1 MNKPLEVILI
11 QTLGVPRELVQQRF
25 AEILPEHSLV
35 WKGSEL
41 AEGKPL
47 ADLVGNAKYII
58 TGSLP
63 IDGKTIRNCALSMI
77 SISFTGYDHVDLAAC
92 KEKGIAVYN
101 TPGYSTD
108 SVAELSLGLALSL
121 LRNIP
126 KADAHAR
133 SSESKFFTFPNGTEL
148 RGKTVGIVGTGAT
161 GMAAARLFAAF
172 GCKLIGYNR
181 AKKEEF
187 EKLGGKY
194 CNLDDLLKDSDIV
207 SLHLALNA
215 ETKHIMNAERIS
227 KMRFSAYLINTARGG
242 LVDEVALANALN
254 NNELAGAG
262 LDVFGSEPPSQDNPL
277 LTAQNTV
284 LTPHLG
290 YKTHEALLR
299 KLEVTFRNIADFEK
313 GIETNR
319 VDR

>member
-1 MNKPLEVILI
+1 MNSSSEVILI
-11 QTLGVPRELVQQRF
+11 QTLGVSRELVQQRF
-25 AEILPEHSLV
+25 GEILPNHSLI

-47 ADLVGNAKYII
+47 AELVGSAKYLI

-63 IDGKTIRNCALSMI
+63 IDGQTIRNCGLSMI
-77 SISFTGYDHVDLAAC
+77 SISFTGYDHVDLTAC

-108 SVAELSLGLALSL
+108 SVAELALGLALSL
-121 LRNIP
+121 LRSIP
-126 KADAHAR
+126 KGDAHSR
-133 SSESKFFTFPNGTEL
+133 QTEQKFYAFPDGVEL
-148 RGKTVGIVGTGAT
+148 KGKTVGIVGTGAT
-161 GMAAARLFAAF
+161 GLAAAKLFAAF
-172 GCKLIGYNR
+172 GCKVLGYNR
-181 AKKEEF
+181 AKKDEF
-187 EKLGGKY
+187 EKLGGTY
-194 CNLDDLLKDSDIV
+194 CSLEDLLKDTDIV
-207 SLHLALNA
+207 SLHLALNG
-215 ETKHIMNAERIS
+215 ETKHIMNAERIGRM
-227 KMRFSAYLINTARGG
+227 KPSAYLINTARGG
-242 LVDEVALANALN
+242 LIDEAALAKALN
-254 NNELAGAG
+254 DGKLAGAG

-277 LTAQNTV
+277 LTAKNTV

-319 VDR
+319 VA

>member
-1 MNKPLEVILI
+1 MNKPSEVILI
-11 QTLGVPRELVQQRF
+11 QTLEVPRELVQQRF
-25 AEILPEHSLV
+25 AEILPGHSLV

-41 AEGKPL
+41 ADGKHL
-47 ADLVGNAKYII
+47 ADLVGDAKYLV

-108 SVAELSLGLALSL
+108 SVAELALGLALSL
-121 LRNIP
+121 LRSIP
-126 KADAHAR
+126 KGDVHVR
-133 SSESKFFTFPNGTEL
+133 QPESKFFAFPNGTEL
-148 RGKTVGIVGTGAT
+148 RGKMVGIVGTGAT
-161 GMAAARLFAAF
+161 GLAAAKLFAAF
-172 GCKLIGYNR
+172 GCKVLGYNR
-181 AKKEEF
+181 VKKDEF
-187 EKLGGKY
+187 EKLGGT
-194 CNLDDLLKDSDIV
+194 CCGLDDLLKDSDIV

-215 ETKHIMNAERIS
+215 GTKHIMNTERIG
-227 KMRFSAYLINTARGG
+227 KMKPSAYLINTARGG
-242 LVDEVALANALN
+242 LIDEAALAQALN
-254 NNELAGAG
+254 EGKLAGAG
-262 LDVFGSEPPSQDNPL
+262 LDVFGSEPPANDNPL
-277 LTAQNTV
+277 LTARNTV

-313 GIETNR
+313 GTGTNR
-319 VDR
+319 VA

>member
-1 MNKPLEVILI
+1 MNKPSEVILI
-11 QTLGVPRELVQQRF
+11 QTLGVPRELVKKRF
-25 AEILPEHSLV
+25 AEILPGHSLV
-35 WKGSEL
+35 WKGSQP
-41 AEGKPL
+41 AGGKPL
-47 ADLVGNAKYII
+47 AELVGNARYLI

-63 IDGKTIRNCALSMI
+63 IDGQTIRNCGLSMI

-108 SVAELSLGLALSL
+108 SVAELALGLALSL

-126 KADAHAR
+126 KGDAHAR
-133 SSESKFFTFPNGTEL
+133 RTEEKFYAFPDGVEL
-148 RGKTVGIVGTGAT
+148 KGKTVGIVGTGAT
-161 GMAAARLFAAF
+161 GLAAAKLFAAF
-172 GCKLIGYNR
+172 GCRVLGYNR
-181 AKKEEF
+181 VKKEELQ
-187 EKLGGKY
+187 KLGGSY
-194 CNLDDLLKDSDIV
+194 CSLDDLLKNSDIV

-215 ETKHIMNAERIS
+215 GTKHIMNAERIGRM
-227 KMRFSAYLINTARGG
+227 KPSAYLINTARGG
-242 LVDEVALANALN
+242 LVDETALAQALN
-254 NNELAGAG
+254 KNELAGAG
-262 LDVFGSEPPSQDNPL
+262 LDVFGSEPPARDNPL
-277 LTAQNTV
+277 LTAKNTV

-319 VDR
+319 VA

>member
-1 MNKPLEVILI
+1 MNKPSKVILI

-25 AEILPEHSLV
+25 AELLPGHTLV

-47 ADLVGNAKYII
+47 ADLVGGAKYLV

-63 IDGKTIRNCALSMI
+63 IDGRTIRNCALSMI

-92 KEKGIAVYN
+92 REKGIAVYN

-108 SVAELSLGLALSL
+108 SVAELALGLALSL

-126 KADAHAR
+126 KGDAHVRQPEAT
-133 SSESKFFTFPNGTEL
+133 FFAFPDGVEL
-148 RGKTVGIVGTGAT
+148 KGKTVGIVGTGAT
-161 GMAAARLFAAF
+161 GLAAARLFAAF
-172 GCKLIGYNR
+172 GCKVLGYNR
-181 AKKEEF
+181 ATSDEF
-187 EKLGGKY
+187 INLGGIY
-194 CNLDDLLKDSDIV
+194 CSLDDLLKDSDIV

-215 ETKHIMNAERIS
+215 ETRHIMNPERIS
-227 KMRFSAYLINTARGG
+227 KMKPSAYLINTARGG
-242 LVDEVALANALN
+242 LVDEAALAQALN
-254 NNELAGAG
+254 DGKLAGAG
-262 LDVFGSEPPSQDNPL
+262 LDVFGSEPPDKDNPL

-299 KLEVTFRNIADFEK
+299 KLEVTFRNISDFEK

-319 VDR
+319 VV

>member
-1 MNKPLEVILI
+1 MNKPKEVILI

-25 AEILPEHSLV
+25 TEILPGHVIV

-41 AEGKPL
+41 AGGKPL
-47 ADLVGNAKYII
+47 AELVGGAKYLI

-92 KEKGIAVYN
+92 REKGIAVYN

-108 SVAELSLGLALSL
+108 SVAELALGLALSL

-126 KADAHAR
+126 KGDAHAR
-133 SSESKFFTFPNGTEL
+133 QTEEKFYAFPDGVEL
-148 RGKTVGIVGTGAT
+148 KGKTVGIVGTGAT

-172 GCKLIGYNR
+172 GCKVLGYNR
-181 AKKEEF
+181 VKKDEF
-187 EKLGGKY
+187 DKLGGTY
-194 CNLDDLLKDSDIV
+194 CGLDDLLKNSDIV

-215 ETKHIMNAERIS
+215 ETRHIMNAERIGRM
-227 KMRFSAYLINTARGG
+227 KPSAFLINTARGG
-242 LVDEVALANALN
+242 LIDEAALAQALN
-254 NNELAGAG
+254 NGKLAGAG

-277 LTAQNTV
+277 LTAKNTV

-299 KLEVTFRNIADFEK
+299 KLEVTFRNIADFET

-319 VDR
+319 VA

>member
-1 MNKPLEVILI
+1 MNKPKEVILI

-25 AEILPEHSLV
+25 AGILPGHSLV

-41 AEGKPL
+41 AAGQPL
-47 ADLVGNAKYII
+47 AELVGGAKYLI

-63 IDGKTIRNCALSMI
+63 IDGKTIRNCNLSMI

-92 KEKGIAVYN
+92 REKGIAVYN

-108 SVAELSLGLALSL
+108 SVAELALGLALSL

-126 KADAHAR
+126 RGDAHAR
-133 SSESKFFTFPNGTEL
+133 QTEEKFYAFPDGVEL
-148 RGKTVGIVGTGAT
+148 RGKTGGIVGTGAT
-161 GMAAARLFAAF
+161 GTAAAKLFAAF
-172 GCKLIGYNR
+172 GCKVLGYSR

-187 EKLGGKY
+187 EKLGGTY
-194 CNLDDLLKDSDIV
+194 CGLDELLKRSDIV
-207 SLHLALNA
+207 SLHLALGA
-215 ETKHIMNAERIS
+215 ETRHFMNAERIALM
-227 KMRFSAYLINTARGG
+227 KPSAYLINTARGG
-242 LVDEVALANALN
+242 LVDETALAKALN
-254 NNELAGAG
+254 NNRLAGAG
-262 LDVFGSEPPSQDNPL
+262 LDVFGSEPPAQDNPL
-277 LTAQNTV
+277 LTAKNTV

-313 GIETNR
+313 GIGTNR
-319 VDR
+319 VA

>member
-1 MNKPLEVILI
+1 MKTPLEVILI
-11 QTLGVPRELVQQRF
+11 QTLGVPRKLVRQRF
-25 AEILPEHSLV
+25 AGILPGHVLI

-47 ADLVGNAKYII
+47 ADLVGSAKYLI

-63 IDGKTIRNCALSMI
+63 IDGTTIRNCALAMI
-77 SISFTGYDHVDLAAC
+77 SVSFTGYDHVDLAAC

-108 SVAELSLGLALSL
+108 SVAELSVGLALSL

-133 SSESKFFTFPNGTEL
+133 QPELNWFGLPSGAEL

-172 GCKLIGYNR
+172 GCKLLGYNR
-181 AKKEEF
+181 GKKDEF
-187 EKLGGKY
+187 EKLGGTY
-194 CNLDDLLKDSDIV
+194 CDLKDLLKGSDIV
-207 SLHLALNA
+207 SLHLALSA
-215 ETKHIMNAERIS
+215 ETRHIMNAERIAELKPTS
-227 KMRFSAYLINTARGG
+227 YLINTARGG
-242 LVDEVALANALN
+242 LVDEAALAKALN
-254 NNELAGAG
+254 NGELAGAG
-262 LDVFGSEPPSQDNPL
+262 LDVFGNEPPARDNPL
-277 LTAQNTV
+277 LTAQNTA

-290 YKTHEALLR
+290 YKTQEALLR
-299 KLEVTFRNIADFEK
+299 KLEVTFRNISDFEK

-319 VDR
+319 VA

>member
-1 MNKPLEVILI
+1 MNKLSKVILI

-25 AEILPEHSLV
+25 AKILPGHVLV

-41 AEGKPL
+41 AGGKPL
-47 ADLVGNAKYII
+47 AELVGDAKCLV

-63 IDGKTIRNCALSMI
+63 IDGQTIRNCALSMI

-92 KEKGIAVYN
+92 REKGIAVYN

-108 SVAELSLGLALSL
+108 SVAELALGLALSL

-126 KADAHAR
+126 KGDAHAR
-133 SSESKFFTFPNGTEL
+133 PPESKFFAFPNGTEL

-161 GMAAARLFAAF
+161 GLAAARLFAAF
-172 GCKLIGYNR
+172 GCKVLGYNR
-181 AKKEEF
+181 AKKEELA
-187 EKLGGKY
+187 KLGGTY
-194 CNLDDLLKDSDIV
+194 CGLDDLLKNSDIV
-207 SLHLALNA
+207 SLHLALNP
-215 ETKHIMNAERIS
+215 ETKHIMNPERIA
-227 KMRFSAYLINTARGG
+227 KMKPSAYLINTARGG
-242 LVDEVALANALN
+242 LIDEAALAKALN

-262 LDVFGSEPPSQDNPL
+262 LDVFGSEPPAKDNPL

-290 YKTHEALLR
+290 YKTDEALLR
-299 KLEVTFRNIADFEK
+299 KLEVTFRNIADFEN
-313 GIETNR
+313 GIGTNR
-319 VDR
+319 VA

>member
-25 AEILPEHSLV
+25 AEILPGHSLV

-41 AEGKPL
+41 ADGKQL
-47 ADLVGNAKYII
+47 ADLVGAAKYLV

-77 SISFTGYDHVDLAAC
+77 SVSFTGYDHVDLAVC

-108 SVAELSLGLALSL
+108 SVAELALGLALSL

-126 KADAHAR
+126 KADIHAR
-133 SSESKFFTFPNGTEL
+133 QTEATFFAFPSGMEL
-148 RGKTVGIVGTGAT
+148 RGKTIGVVGTGAT
-161 GMAAARLFAAF
+161 GMAAARLFAVF
-172 GCKLIGYNR
+172 GCKVLGYNR
-181 AKKEEF
+181 AKKDEF
-187 EKLGGKY
+187 EKLGGTY
-194 CNLDDLLKDSDIV
+194 CSLDDLLKDSDIV

-215 ETKHIMNAERIS
+215 ETRHIMNAERIA
-227 KMRFSAYLINTARGG
+227 KMKPSAYLINTARGG
-242 LVDEVALANALN
+242 LIDEAALATALN
-254 NNELAGAG
+254 NGELAGAG
-262 LDVFGSEPPSQDNPL
+262 LDVFGSEPPAKDNPL
-277 LTAQNTV
+277 LTAQDTV

-313 GIETNR
+313 GINTNR
-319 VDR
+319 VV

>member
-1 MNKPLEVILI
+1 MNKPSEVILI

-25 AEILPEHSLV
+25 AEILPGHSLI

-47 ADLVGNAKYII
+47 AELVGGAKYLI

-63 IDGKTIRNCALSMI
+63 IDGQTIRNCALSMI

-92 KEKGIAVYN
+92 REKGIAVCN

-108 SVAELSLGLALSL
+108 SVAELALGLALSL

-126 KADAHAR
+126 RGDAHAR
-133 SSESKFFTFPNGTEL
+133 QTEQKFFAFPDGVEL
-148 RGKTVGIVGTGAT
+148 KDKTVGIVGTGAT
-161 GMAAARLFAAF
+161 GLAAAKLFAAF
-172 GCKLIGYNR
+172 GCRVLGYNR
-181 AKKEEF
+181 VKKDELA
-187 EKLGGKY
+187 KLGGTY
-194 CNLDDLLKDSDIV
+194 CELDDLLKRSDIV

-215 ETKHIMNAERIS
+215 GTKHIMNAERIA
-227 KMRFSAYLINTARGG
+227 KMKPSAYLINTARGG
-242 LVDEVALANALN
+242 LIDEAALAQALN
-254 NNELAGAG
+254 DGKLAGAG
-262 LDVFGSEPPSQDNPL
+262 LDVFGSEPPAQDNPL

-319 VDR
+319 VA